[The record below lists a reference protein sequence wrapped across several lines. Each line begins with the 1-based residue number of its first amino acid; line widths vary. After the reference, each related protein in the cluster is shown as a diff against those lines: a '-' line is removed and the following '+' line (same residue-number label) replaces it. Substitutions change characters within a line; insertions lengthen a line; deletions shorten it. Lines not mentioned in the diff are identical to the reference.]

1 MKTNPFLT
9 KGYISPEYFCNR
21 ANETNKIISAIKNN
35 RDLTLISLR
44 RMGKTGL
51 IHHVFYQNE
60 IKSTFNLIYC
70 DIYQATN
77 LAEMTQILGSAVF
90 NQLEKTTDRMLKKF
104 KRFFS
109 GIAPSLSIN
118 PITLQADIDFR
129 IENIK
134 QAEMT
139 IQQIFLMINKS
150 GKPTVLV
157 FDEFQQI
164 EKFPEKN
171 VEAILRTYIQQM
183 NNVHLIYSGSSKHI
197 LSAMFSDKDR
207 PFYQSTQLME
217 LGKIDSNSYIKFIRD
232 KFLFADIKIS
242 EKSVQKIL
250 RLTRNHTYYVQY
262 FCNRLFET
270 NVNEITEEIII
281 ERLTSILK
289 ENESYY
295 YGYRNLLTEQQYL
308 LLKAIGK
315 EENVMQPS
323 SRKFANKY
331 NLGASSTINS
341 AIKSLLN
348 KELIFKENYTYKV
361 YDVFFSLWLNLFNK

>member
-1 MKTNPFLT
+1 M
-9 KGYISPEYFCNR
+9 
-21 ANETNKIISAIKNN
+21 
-35 RDLTLISLR
+35 
-44 RMGKTGL
+44 
-51 IHHVFYQNE
+51 
-60 IKSTFNLIYC
+60 
-70 DIYQATN
+70 
-77 LAEMTQILGSAVF
+77 
-90 NQLEKTTDRMLKKF
+90 
-104 KRFFS
+104 
-109 GIAPSLSIN
+109 
-118 PITLQADIDFR
+118 
-129 IENIK
+129 
-134 QAEMT
+134 
-139 IQQIFLMINKS
+139 
-150 GKPTVLV
+150 
-157 FDEFQQI
+157 
-164 EKFPEKN
+164 
-171 VEAILRTYIQQM
+171 
-183 NNVHLIYSGSSKHI
+183 
-197 LSAMFSDKDR
+197 
-207 PFYQSTQLME
+207 
-217 LGKIDSNSYIKFIRD
+217 
-232 KFLFADIKIS
+232 FADIKIS

>member
-164 EKFPEKN
+164 EKFPETLQER
-171 VEAILRTYIQQM
+171 VPGIDPVIVRFISEAIISVKAGSNLGCAFLLGVGKRAGVFAIHRT
-183 NNVHLIYSGSSKHI
+183 
-197 LSAMFSDKDR
+197 
-207 PFYQSTQLME
+207 
-217 LGKIDSNSYIKFIRD
+217 
-232 KFLFADIKIS
+232 
-242 EKSVQKIL
+242 
-250 RLTRNHTYYVQY
+250 
-262 FCNRLFET
+262 
-270 NVNEITEEIII
+270 TEEHYLQRRIIGVVGFNNYLALKVALFS
-281 ERLTSILK
+281 RLKTHAEFRRRVLV
-289 ENESYY
+289 N
-295 YGYRNLLTEQQYL
+295 
-308 LLKAIGK
+308 
-315 EENVMQPS
+315 
-323 SRKFANKY
+323 
-331 NLGASSTINS
+331 
-341 AIKSLLN
+341 
-348 KELIFKENYTYKV
+348 
-361 YDVFFSLWLNLFNK
+361 

>member
-21 ANETNKIISAIKNN
+21 VNETNKIISAIKNS

-51 IHHVFYQNE
+51 IHHVFHQNE
-60 IKSTFNLIYC
+60 IKSNFNLIYC

-118 PITLQADIDFR
+118 PITLQTDIDFR
-129 IENIK
+129 IENKK

-150 GKPTVLV
+150 EKPTVLV

-232 KFLFADIKIS
+232 KFLFVDIKIS

-262 FCNRLFET
+262 LCNRLFET
-270 NVNEITEEIII
+270 NLNEITEKIIL

-315 EENVMQPS
+315 EEGVRQPS
-323 SRKFANKY
+323 SRKFTNKHK
-331 NLGASSTINS
+331 LGATSTINS

-348 KELIFKENYTYKV
+348 KELIFKENDTYKV
-361 YDVFFSLWLNLFNK
+361 YDVFFSLWLKLFNK

>member
-1 MKTNPFLT
+1 
-9 KGYISPEYFCNR
+9 
-21 ANETNKIISAIKNN
+21 
-35 RDLTLISLR
+35 
-44 RMGKTGL
+44 
-51 IHHVFYQNE
+51 
-60 IKSTFNLIYC
+60 
-70 DIYQATN
+70 
-77 LAEMTQILGSAVF
+77 
-90 NQLEKTTDRMLKKF
+90 
-104 KRFFS
+104 
-109 GIAPSLSIN
+109 
-118 PITLQADIDFR
+118 
-129 IENIK
+129 
-134 QAEMT
+134 
-139 IQQIFLMINKS
+139 
-150 GKPTVLV
+150 
-157 FDEFQQI
+157 
-164 EKFPEKN
+164 
-171 VEAILRTYIQQM
+171 M

-232 KFLFADIKIS
+232 KFLFVDIKIS

-262 FCNRLFET
+262 LCNRLFET
-270 NVNEITEEIII
+270 NLNEITEKIIL

-315 EENVMQPS
+315 EGVVRQPS
-323 SRKFANKY
+323 SRKFTNKH
-331 NLGASSTINS
+331 NLGATSTINS

-348 KELIFKENYTYKV
+348 KELIFKENDTYKV